1 MEDRGAGLAHVGQDV
16 GEQVGSYGVEAG
28 GRSLQFAS
36 TFSAD
41 RVQNMLPQNMA
52 PWHTEHSKLKKLE
65 GRQVQ
70 NGL

>member
-1 MEDRGAGLAHVGQDV
+1 MEDRGAGLAHAGQDI

-41 RVQNMLPQNMA
+41 RVQKRYLKI
-52 PWHTEHSKLKKLE
+52 WHLGILNTLS
-65 GRQVQ
+65 
-70 NGL
+70 